1 MSVKSGQL
9 QYLGSTV
16 LDSGNLASY
25 GVQLASIGGSL
36 TDTGD
41 ILLYGC
47 NMAKGDIG
55 LQFIT
60 SLAQYTGADVAAS
73 DDSTGAV
80 ALGGG
85 SGG

>member
-1 MSVKSGQL
+1 MVARGAL
-9 QYLGSTV
+9 YLGSTL
-16 LDSGNLASY
+16 LDSEGLASN
-25 GVQLASIGGSL
+25 GVQLDTNGNSL

-47 NMAKGDIG
+47 NVAQDHVG

-60 SLAQYTGADVAAS
+60 SLAQVTRADVAAS
-73 DDSTGAV
+73 DNATGAE

-85 SGG
+85 FGG

>member
-1 MSVKSGQL
+1 M
-9 QYLGSTV
+9 
-16 LDSGNLASY
+16 LDNGNLASY

-36 TDTGD
+36 TDTGY

-73 DDSTGAV
+73 DDATGAV

-85 SGG
+85 FGG